1 MVYTLPT
8 ISSLNVPIRRR
19 FPHREPPSS
28 VCSHR
33 RVRRFAGGIRQSMMS
48 YGIQQRSRNRVRPR
62 PSGPVRLP
70 SLHIS
75 NFYEKL
81 LIDLPGIKVY
91 GRGGDTCSI
100 CMNTYEN
107 DRTCQQLPCNH
118 RFHAWCYQKWYLK
131 KHNCPIVSGYILIIF
146 LNSSVVSVSC
156 STSAFAISSSLSL

>member
-8 ISSLNVPIRRR
+8 LSSLGRQNNITIRRR
-19 FPHREPPSS
+19 FPRREPPSS
-28 VCSHR
+28 VCTHNQ
-33 RVRRFAGGIRQSMMS
+33 VHRFAGGRCPVCIRQSMMF
-48 YGIQQRSRNRVRPR
+48 YGRRQRERNRPR
-62 PSGPVRLP
+62 PGPRPSEPVRLP

-75 NFYEKL
+75 NFYAKL

-131 KHNCPIVSGYILIIF
+131 KHNCPLCRATF
-146 LNSSVVSVSC
+146 
-156 STSAFAISSSLSL
+156 